1 MIVGMGAQQ
10 ILQTTVTR
18 IFIIYRT
25 LPKVSS
31 RAGAGAVLDNVG
43 DDGAAVDQ
51 APGSPVKML
60 IVKFASYARQAWGPV
75 FGVVQATQS
84 ASIPEVK
91 HTRGPEGGKNLG
103 KQNLFRHMTLGF
115 IGSILEASYS

>member
-1 MIVGMGAQQ
+1 MGAEQ

-25 LPKVSS
+25 LPNVSS
-31 RAGAGAVLDNVG
+31 QAGAGAVLDNVG

-51 APGSPVKML
+51 ALGSPVRML
-60 IVKFASYARQAWGPV
+60 IVKFASYARQARGPV

-84 ASIPEVK
+84 ASLPKGK
-91 HTRGPEGGKNLG
+91 HTRDPEGGQNLG
-103 KQNLFRHMTLGF
+103 QQNIFRLT
-115 IGSILEASYS
+115 